1 MEYRNL
7 GRTGVKVTPLCLG
20 TMNFGPRTPEDES
33 IKLIDAFL
41 DAGHNFID
49 TANFYGQPLKD
60 GRGQGISEEI
70 IGKAL
75 KANGKRD
82 RVVLATKVVA
92 RTAQYPED
100 PNQFGSSR
108 RHIMQEVENSLR
120 RLQTNYI
127 DVYQFHGPIR
137 YIHIEERM
145 RAMDDLVRQGKIRY
159 IGTSNHLAWE
169 LMESL
174 WTSASLNLNR
184 IVSEQSYYHM
194 AHRLMEREVVP
205 VAEKYGIALIPYSPL
220 GGGILTGKYKREQ
233 PFPEGSRFKFQPWDG
248 FWSVDLVDAVYDLV
262 DVLEEMAK
270 EKDCTI
276 SQLVLAWT
284 VNQTGITSPIIG
296 PRTMEQLE
304 DNMGALEVELT
315 DEDFER
321 IDKVSPP
328 RGTLLTD
335 ASKF

>member
-7 GRTGVKVTPLCLG
+7 GRTGVKVTPMCLG

-60 GRGQGISEEI
+60 GHGQGISEEI

-82 RVVLATKVVA
+82 RVILATKVVA
-92 RTAQYPED
+92 RTAKHAED

-120 RLQTNYI
+120 RLQTDYI
-127 DVYQFHGPIR
+127 DLYQFHGPVR
-137 YIHIEERM
+137 YIEMDERM

-174 WTSASLNLNR
+174 WTSDKHNLNR

-220 GGGILTGKYKREQ
+220 AGGILTGKYKRDQ
-233 PFPEGSRFKFQPWDG
+233 PFPEGSRFQFKPWDG
-248 FWSVDLVDAVYDLV
+248 FWSVDLIESVYQLV
-262 DVLEEMAK
+262 DVLEEMAQ
-270 EKDCTI
+270 EKGCTI
-276 SQLVLAWT
+276 TQLVLAWT
-284 VNQTGITSPIIG
+284 IKQPAITSPIIG
-296 PRTMEQLE
+296 PRTMAQLE
-304 DNMGALEVELT
+304 DNLAALDVEIT
-315 DEDFER
+315 EEDEAR
-321 IDKVSPP
+321 IDKISPP

-335 ASKF
+335 SSKL